1 MQPTSRNQ
9 GMATATTRA
18 QELIT
23 CDLNCVKPV
32 QQFCNSC
39 QVSLCEDCINKHVKS
54 LKFMKHD
61 LVPFTKRTVQLVFP
75 QCTSH
80 SHQRCEGHCQQCD
93 VPVCI
98 TCLLGPHQGHD
109 VKAIT
114 DIIAR
119 RKEDIEKETEEIESS
134 IIPKNKSCD
143 ADVEKKI
150 SKSKAHYSGLEKEA
164 KDKRKKWHLE
174 VDDIFDKLESLI
186 QSLRD
191 QEITILKSCQS
202 QLRSQNS
209 SMTQIVQENREILKS
224 NNVSD
229 VNHYKSKLTEFRA
242 IPQVP
247 DVMSPSL
254 KTNTVQGR
262 ELSLEL
268 GEYRATLTQTT
279 LSLPSLTDEVLY
291 LSVKELLKEAKMIA
305 NIPTNV
311 KELISV
317 ACVGSDKVWIN
328 RIDNM
333 IYCVDIH
340 GTVQDT
346 VTSTCNPYPN
356 DITVNRQ
363 GELIYSDGVNRTV
376 NIVRQGKTETLI
388 TTPRGWKP
396 EGLCCTRSGDILVS
410 MFTTD
415 DSHYKI
421 VRYQGQRVIQEID
434 KDEHSNPIYQ
444 RGNFSVYVT
453 ENKNGDIVASD
464 LNADTVVVVDRRGK
478 VRFRYNDKPPVVQET
493 FSPGHIVTDSMGH
506 IIVTDLNNACLHILD
521 QNGQFIKC
529 VDNCKLDDGPIGLS
543 VDNEGRLWVG
553 LYKSGKVKV
562 IQYIK

>member
-1 MQPTSRNQ
+1 
-9 GMATATTRA
+9 MATATTRA
-18 QELIT
+18 QQLIT

-39 QVSLCEDCINKHVKS
+39 QVGLCADCINKHVNS
-54 LKFMKHD
+54 LKSMKHD
-61 LVPFTKRTVQLVFP
+61 IVPFTKRTVQLVFP

-80 SHQRCEGHCQQCD
+80 SHQRCEAHCQQCD

-98 TCLLGPHQGHD
+98 KCVTGPHKGHD
-109 VKAIT
+109 VVDMS

-119 RKEDIEKETEEIESS
+119 KRENIKRETEEIESN

-150 SKSKAHYSGLEKEA
+150 SKTKVHYSDLEKEA

-186 QSLRD
+186 QSLGD
-191 QEITILKSCQS
+191 QEIMILKSCQS

-209 SMTQIVQENREILKS
+209 NMAQTVQENKEIMKS
-224 NNVSD
+224 NKVCD
-229 VNHYKSKLTEFRA
+229 VNNYKSKLTEFRA
-242 IPQVP
+242 IPQIS

-291 LSVKELLKEAKMIA
+291 LSVKELLKEAKVIA

-311 KELISV
+311 KELFNV
-317 ACVGSDKVWIN
+317 ACVGSDRAWIN
-328 RIDNM
+328 GTDKM
-333 IYCVDIH
+333 IHSVDIY

-346 VTSTCNPYPN
+346 VTSTCKDFPT
-356 DITVNRQ
+356 DITVNTQ
-363 GELIYSDGVNRTV
+363 GELIYSDAAHRTV
-376 NIVRQGKTETLI
+376 NIVRHGKTETLI
-388 TTPRGWKP
+388 TTPQGWHP
-396 EGLCCTRSGDILVS
+396 SGLCCTRTGDILVS

-415 DSHYKI
+415 YSHYKI
-421 VRYQGQRVIQEID
+421 IRYQGQRVTQEID
-434 KDEHSNPIYQ
+434 KDEHGNPIYQ
-444 RGNFSVYVT
+444 GGKYIVCVT
-453 ENKNGDIVASD
+453 ENNNGDIVAAD
-464 LNADTVVVVDRRGK
+464 LNAATVVVVDRRGK
-478 VRFRYNDKPPVVQET
+478 VRFRYNDKPPRGKES
-493 FSPGHIVTDSMGH
+493 FSPRQIVTDSMGH
-506 IIVTDLNNACLHILD
+506 IIVTDRNNAYLHILD

-529 VDNCKLDDGPIGLS
+529 VDNCGLNNQSVGLS
-543 VDNEGRLWVG
+543 RDSEGRLWVG
-553 LYKSGKVKV
+553 LYDSGEMKV
-562 IQYIK
+562 IQYMK

>member
-1 MQPTSRNQ
+1 
-9 GMATATTRA
+9 MATATTQA

-23 CDLNCVKPV
+23 CDLNCVKSV

-39 QVSLCEDCINKHVKS
+39 QVGMCADCINKHVNDLKS
-54 LKFMKHD
+54 MKHD
-61 LVPFTKRTVQLVFP
+61 IVPFTKRTVQLVFP

-98 TCLLGPHQGHD
+98 KCLLGPRHKGHD
-109 VKAIT
+109 VVDMA
-114 DIIAR
+114 DIIS
-119 RKEDIEKETEEIESS
+119 RKRENIKRETEEIESS
-134 IIPKNKSCD
+134 IILKNKSCD

-150 SKSKAHYSGLEKEA
+150 SKSKAHYSDLEKQA

-174 VDDIFDKLESLI
+174 VDNIFDTLESLI
-186 QSLRD
+186 QSLKD

-209 SMTQIVQENREILKS
+209 SMTQTVQENKEILKS
-224 NNVSD
+224 NKVFD
-229 VNHYKSKLTEFRA
+229 VNHYKSKLTKFRA

-291 LSVKELLKEAKMIA
+291 LSVKELLKEAKVIA

-311 KELISV
+311 KPLQRV
-317 ACVGSDKVWIN
+317 ACVGSDRAWISGT
-328 RIDNM
+328 DKM
-333 IYCVDIH
+333 IRCVDIH
-340 GTVQDT
+340 GTVTDT
-346 VTSTCNPYPN
+346 VNSTYNKSPY

-363 GELIYSDGVNRTV
+363 GELIYSDTISRTV
-376 NIVRQGKTETLI
+376 NIVRHGKTETLI
-388 TTPRGWKP
+388 TTPRGWKLG
-396 EGLCCTRSGDILVS
+396 GLCCTRSGDILVI
-410 MFTTD
+410 MKTTD
-415 DSHYKI
+415 DRHCKI
-421 VRYQGQRVIQEID
+421 VRYQGQRVTQEVD
-434 KDEHSNPIYQ
+434 KDEYGNPIY
-444 RGNFSVYVT
+444 GGGIYGVFMT
-453 ENKNGDIVASD
+453 ENDNGDIVASD
-464 LNADTVVVVDRRGK
+464 SNADTVVVVDRTGK
-478 VRFRYNDKPPVVQET
+478 VRFRYNDKPPEGQKP
-493 FSPGHIVTDSMGH
+493 FHPAKIVTDSMRH
-506 IIVTDLNNACLHILD
+506 IIVADFNNACLHILD

-529 VDNCKLDDGPIGLS
+529 VDTCGLNDGPVGLS
-543 VDNEGRLWVG
+543 VDSEGRLWVG
-553 LYKSGKVKV
+553 LYESGEVKV
-562 IQYIK
+562 IQYMK